1 MMNQNKILMLVV
13 GIFVAVLVIRS
24 SLYTVSET
32 EKAIVVQLGQVKRAD
47 DKPGLHF
54 KIPVIQ
60 DVRYFDSRILTLDAE
75 PQRYLTKEKKSVIV
89 DSFVKWRIDD
99 TLKFYLT
106 VGGNE
111 IQARALLQQWVN
123 GGLRDQ
129 FGARALHD
137 VVSGERQEIMDR
149 VRESVDKAAREQGIK
164 IVDVR
169 LQRVDLPVEVSQSV
183 YQRMEAERTRIAK
196 DLRARGAE
204 VAEKIKAEADRKSK
218 ILKAEAYR
226 DAEQTRGQGDG
237 KATSTYA
244 GAYSRN
250 PEFYRFYRSMNA
262 YRESFKSKNDI
273 LIVDPSA
280 DFFKYLKKPDGK

>member
-1 MMNQNKILMLVV
+1 MSQNKILIIV
-13 GIFVAVLVIRS
+13 GVIFLGVLGIRS
-24 SLYTVSET
+24 GLYTVSET
-32 EKAIVVQLGQVKRAD
+32 EKAIVIQLGQVIRSD

-54 KIPVIQ
+54 KIPIIQ

-99 TLKFYLT
+99 TLKYFLT

-129 FGARALHD
+129 FGSRALHD
-137 VVSGERQEIMDR
+137 VVSGKRQDIMDK
-149 VRESVDKAAREQGIK
+149 VRASADKAAREQGIEV
-164 IVDVR
+164 VDVR
-169 LQRVDLPVEVSQSV
+169 LKRVDLPLEVSQSV

-204 VAEKIKAEADRKSK
+204 TAEKIRAGAERQSK

-226 DAEQTRGQGDG
+226 DAERIRGKGDA
-237 KATSTYA
+237 KATATYA
-244 GAYSRN
+244 RAYKKN
-250 PEFYRFYRSMNA
+250 PEFYRFYRSLNA
-262 YRESFKSKNDI
+262 YKESFSSKNDI
-273 LIVDPSA
+273 MIIDPSA
-280 DFFKYLKKPDGK
+280 EFFRYLKKSSGR

>member
-1 MMNQNKILMLVV
+1 MNQNRILIIV
-13 GIFVAVLVIRS
+13 GLLFLGILVIRS

-32 EKAIVVQLGQVKRAD
+32 EKAIVVQLGQVVRSD
-47 DKPGLHF
+47 DEPGLHV
-54 KIPVIQ
+54 KIPIIQ

-89 DSFVKWRIDD
+89 DSFVMWRIND
-99 TLKFYLT
+99 TLKYFLT

-111 IQARALLQQWVN
+111 LQARALLQQWIN

-137 VVSGERQEIMDR
+137 VVSGERQDIMDR
-149 VRESVDKAAREQGIK
+149 VRESADNAAREQGIEV
-164 IVDVR
+164 VDVR

-204 VAEKIKAEADRKSK
+204 VAEKIRAEADRSSQ

-226 DAEQTRGQGDG
+226 DAEKTRGQGDSKAIATYG
-237 KATSTYA
+237 KAFKK
-244 GAYSRN
+244 N
-250 PEFYRFYRSMNA
+250 PEFYRFYRSLNA
-262 YRESFKSKNDI
+262 YKESFKTKNDI
-273 LIVDPSA
+273 MIVDPSA
-280 DFFKYLKKPDGK
+280 EFFKYLKKSGAR